1 MNPEFQRNLWLEA
14 APRRAAWAI
23 LTLGLIYLAV
33 GMLAHGDPDRLLG
46 ALGGAGGAVFFL
58 CAVVWGSRAAG
69 QSVLTEIGERTWDF
83 QRLSALS
90 PWAMTWGKLAGATS
104 LAWICGLTGLG
115 LVAARNL
122 SQQGDVWAMLFL
134 PAAALFLQALSL
146 SLALIGVRKARAEG
160 RAARPGGVLGG
171 LALAIILLLGVGSS
185 AGFQRGAGLGGLG
198 SLLGARGEILWWGQA
213 FDAGAFRAAATALF
227 AGWALI
233 CAWRLMRL
241 ELQMRNTPVIWPAF
255 LVFVA
260 IFMGGFAWLQ
270 GGWGLS
276 LVVGALT
283 VALCAYAAAFTEPAD
298 RVRLRQFAAAAG
310 RGDLARAAPL
320 TPATLAPTLLA
331 AGLVVASF
339 TASRADSTGTLAD
352 RAPQAAAL
360 IAFLLRDLGIIALF
374 RFGPR
379 PQRGDFGAIVALAVL
394 YAAGGAIGSTIA
406 HGQGAALFA
415 PLPFAPW
422 TSFVSGLGQALVA
435 WALAIRRIGAPEKS
449 GA

>member
-33 GMLAHGDPDRLLG
+33 GMLAHGDPDRMID
-46 ALGGAGGAVFFL
+46 ALGSVGGVVFFL

-90 PWAMTWGKLAGATS
+90 PWAMTWGKLFGATS
-104 LAWICGLTGLG
+104 LAWTCGLTGLG
-115 LVAARNL
+115 LVALRNIH
-122 SQQGDVWAMLFL
+122 QEGDLWAVLFL
-134 PAAALFLQALSL
+134 PAAALFFQALSL

-171 LALAIILLLGVGSS
+171 LALAIILLLGVASS
-185 AGFQRGAGLGGLG
+185 AGFQHGAGLGGLG
-198 SLLGARGEILWWGQA
+198 SLLGARGEIIWWGQA
-213 FDAGAFRAAATALF
+213 YDAGAFRAVATALF

-241 ELQMRNTPVIWPAF
+241 ELQMRNTPVVWPVF
-255 LVFVA
+255 LVFIA
-260 IFMGGFAWLQ
+260 GFMGGFAWLQ

-276 LVVGALT
+276 LVAGALS

-298 RVRLRQFAAAAG
+298 RVRLRQFATAVG
-310 RGDLARAAPL
+310 RMDLARAAPL
-320 TPATLAPTLLA
+320 TPATLAPALLA
-331 AGLVVASF
+331 AILVVASF
-339 TASRADSTGTLAD
+339 AVSGAKGEMTLAD

-394 YAAGGAIGSTIA
+394 YAVGGAIGATLA
-406 HGQGAALFA
+406 QGQGAALFA

-422 TSFVSGLGQALVA
+422 TSFASGLGQALVA
-435 WALAIRRIGAPEKS
+435 WALAARRIGTPEKS
-449 GA
+449 L

>member
-33 GMLAHGDPDRLLG
+33 GMLAHGDTDRMIS
-46 ALGGAGGAVFFL
+46 ALGTAGGAVFFL
-58 CAVVWGSRAAG
+58 CALVWGSRAAG
-69 QSVLTEIGERTWDF
+69 QSVLTEIAERTWDF

-104 LAWICGLTGLG
+104 LAWICGLTGLVFVG
-115 LVAARNL
+115 LRAL
-122 SQQGDVWAMLFL
+122 TQDGDPWAMLFL
-134 PAAALFLQALSL
+134 PAAALFFQTLSL

-160 RAARPGGVLGG
+160 RAARAGGVLGG
-171 LALAIILLLGVGSS
+171 LALAIVLLLGVASS
-185 AGFQRGAGLGGLG
+185 SGFQRGAGLGGLG
-198 SLLGARGEILWWGQA
+198 ALIGARGEVLWWGQA
-213 FDAGAFRAAATALF
+213 YAAGPFRALATLAFAA
-227 AGWALI
+227 WALI

-241 ELQMRNTPVIWPAF
+241 ELQMRNTPLIWPLF

-260 IFMGGFAWLQ
+260 TFMGGFAFLQ
-270 GGWGLS
+270 GGWALS
-276 LVVGALT
+276 LVTGALA
-283 VALCAYAAAFTEPAD
+283 VALCAYAAAFSEPAD
-298 RVRLRQFAAAAG
+298 RVRLRQFAAAAI
-310 RGDLARAAPL
+310 RLDLVRAGPL

-331 AGLVVASF
+331 AVLVAASF
-339 TASRADSTGTLAD
+339 AAGGDNLFG

-394 YAAGGAIGSTIA
+394 YAVGGSLGAAFAQGL
-406 HGQGAALFA
+406 GAALFA
-415 PLPFAPW
+415 PLPNAPW
-422 TSFVSGLGQALVA
+422 TSFASGLGQALIA
-435 WALAIRRIGAPEKS
+435 WALAIRRIGAPEKT
-449 GA
+449 G